1 MMTNTFLSLTL
12 ISAALTFM
20 ALLKENTDVA
30 MAAAASALVLALVSL
45 IAGARSARK
54 KAQDAG
60 QLKAAQES
68 SAELSR
74 LNQELR
80 QRLQVEEQGRAELN
94 KQVLRTERFQETLQ
108 AELDASNARL
118 KNAEAELQALRAQ
131 KASLPQQ
138 PTREATDTAVL
149 QFLRSLQER
158 GRLLDFAMADIH
170 RMPDAQ
176 VGAAAR
182 VVHQGIKAVLQ
193 DYFDIQPISQESEG
207 SLIAVP
213 SDSAESLKFRLLS
226 RENGASVGQQSRG
239 RLLHR
244 GWEARSIRL
253 PQTIQVVGAGSSS
266 AFASARIIAPAEIDM
281 QENRT

>member
-1 MMTNTFLSLTL
+1 MMTNTVLSLTL
-12 ISAALTFM
+12 ISAALAFM

-30 MAAAASALVLALVSL
+30 MAAAASALIWALISL
-45 IAGARSARK
+45 IAGARSSRK
-54 KAQDAG
+54 KALDAG

-68 SAELSR
+68 ALELGRAKQELEQRLSSAEAARSELSSQ
-74 LNQELR
+74 LT
-80 QRLQVEEQGRAELN
+80 
-94 KQVLRTERFQETLQ
+94 RTERFQETQQ
-108 AELDASNARL
+108 AELDATLSRL
-118 KNAEAELQALRAQ
+118 KGAEAELQALRAQ

-138 PTREATDTAVL
+138 DTREATDTAVL

-158 GRLLDFAMADIH
+158 GRLLDFAMAEIH

-207 SLIAVP
+207 SVIAVP
-213 SDSAESLKFRLLS
+213 NDGAAHAKFRLLS
-226 RENGASVGQQSRG
+226 RENGASAALPHHRG

-244 GWEARSIRL
+244 GWEARTIRL
-253 PQTIQVVGAGSSS
+253 PQSMPHAAG
-266 AFASARIIAPAEIDM
+266 SARIIAPAEIDM
-281 QENRT
+281 QENRL